1 MHSRRGAGV
10 DVLQIDKLAPVALAA
25 LVRRL
30 RKVAPTMLIAAA
42 GGVNER
48 NAALYAGT
56 GVDILVTSAMY
67 AARPAD
73 VGVVIEPC

>member
-1 MHSRRGAGV
+1 
-10 DVLQIDKLAPVALAA
+10 
-25 LVRRL
+25 L
-30 RKVAPTMLIAAA
+30 RKVAPTMPIAAA

-48 NAALYAGT
+48 NAALYTGT

-73 VGVVIEPC
+73 VGVVIVPC